1 MYKTR
6 FQWLIICMLLMTITG
21 CGNDQRIL
29 EKIGLTHTTSFDLM
43 PGGMLKV
50 TNSIPLAVD
59 EGRRP
64 REVLTTISDSS
75 KGAKVDLSR
84 QTQLVLVSGQMRN
97 ILFGTT
103 LAQRGFWD
111 DIDTLVRDPSVSP
124 RVKVTVVD
132 GDAHDLLVKNYSN
145 YLRTAQYIDRMMESE
160 MKFQSI
166 PKITL
171 YEFTRDYYD
180 DGIDPVAPIIKDIG
194 DHVKVNGIALFQDD
208 RYVMKIADK
217 ESIFFAML
225 IKNFKLG
232 SLPMRLSEEG
242 DKKEFVLF
250 DSLVSKRQVHAA
262 RTDGSSFRVDFEISV
277 SGVILE
283 YMGGLKISKE
293 EDRHALEGKI
303 GEKITSHMETIVKD
317 MQKHNVDSLGLGNVI
332 KSIVPYKEWKAMDWR
347 EVYPEVEIHCQT
359 KVKIKHYG
367 KFQ

>member
-1 MYKTR
+1 
-6 FQWLIICMLLMTITG
+6 MLLMTITG

-29 EKIGLTHTTSFDLM
+29 EKIGLTHTTAFDLM

-59 EGRRP
+59 EGRKP

-75 KGAKVDLSR
+75 KSAKVDLSR
-84 QTQLVLVSGQMRN
+84 QTQLILVSGQMRN

-103 LAQRGFWD
+103 LARRGFWD

-132 GDAHDLLVKNYSN
+132 GDAHDLLIKNYSN

-160 MKFQSI
+160 TRFQSI
-166 PKITL
+166 PKVTL

-180 DGIDPVAPIIKDIG
+180 DGIDPIAPTIKDIG

-208 RYVMKIADK
+208 RYLMKIDDK
-217 ESIFFAML
+217 ETIYFAML
-225 IKNFKLG
+225 SKDFKLG
-232 SLPMRLSEEG
+232 SLPMRLSKNEEA
-242 DKKEFVLF
+242 KELVLF
-250 DSLVSKRQVHAA
+250 DSLISKRRIHTTRA
-262 RTDGSSFRVDFEISV
+262 GGNSFIVNFEISV

-283 YMGGLKISKE
+283 YMGSLKISKE
-293 EDRHALEGKI
+293 EDRHALEDKI
-303 GEKITSHMETIVKD
+303 GEKITSHMETMLNA
-317 MQKHNVDSLGLGNVI
+317 MQKHNVDSIGLGNEI
-332 KSIVPYKEWKAMDWR
+332 KRIVPYKEWKAMNWR
-347 EVYPEVEIHCQT
+347 EVYPEIEIHCQT